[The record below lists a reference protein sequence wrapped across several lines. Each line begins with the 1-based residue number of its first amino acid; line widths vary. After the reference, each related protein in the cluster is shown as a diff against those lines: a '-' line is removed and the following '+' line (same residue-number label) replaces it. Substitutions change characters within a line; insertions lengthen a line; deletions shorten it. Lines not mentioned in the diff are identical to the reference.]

1 MRARFGSRRACLSR
15 FRLLIVM
22 AMKMFSAAATADTKM
37 GLLAFAAD
45 AALEVEDADHGDPNG
60 K

>member
-1 MRARFGSRRACLSR
+1 
-15 FRLLIVM
+15 M

-37 GLLAFAAD
+37 GLLAFFAAD